1 MQQVPLMPNVEAMA
15 AKGYITGA
23 SQRNWDSFG
32 HDITLGAGINDVQK
46 ALLTDPQTSGGLL
59 VSCAPE
65 AVDAVLAIFHNEG
78 FGHAAV
84 VGRMETGAGLTVTV

>member
-1 MQQVPLMPNVEAMA
+1 MHQVPLMPNVEAMA

-32 HDITLGAGINDVQK
+32 HDITLGAGINEVQK

-59 VSCAPE
+59 VSCSAE
-65 AVDAVLAIFHNEG
+65 SVDAVLAVFRSEG
-78 FGHAAV
+78 FNHAAV
-84 VGRMETGAGLTVTV
+84 VGHMEAGAGLSVGV